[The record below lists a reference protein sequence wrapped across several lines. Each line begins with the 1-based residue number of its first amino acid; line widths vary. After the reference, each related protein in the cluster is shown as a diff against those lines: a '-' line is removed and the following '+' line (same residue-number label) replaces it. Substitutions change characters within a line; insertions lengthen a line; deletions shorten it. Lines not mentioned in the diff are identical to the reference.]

1 MGFGLFCLPFGLQ
14 FVAGAVNVFLA
25 VLGTFHLVTF
35 KLFRLFHQWPLGVG
49 QAEIA
54 AVAAHEVH
62 VVNVLVKVTNS
73 FSICPIASR
82 NI

>member
-62 VVNVLVKVTNS
+62 VVNVLPWDWPS
-73 FSICPIASR
+73 FTIESLKKRCV
-82 NI
+82 